1 VSDVTLAITLPSG
14 RKHRAVH
21 VELPGPAFDPLVTNP
36 GRLRILTELAAA
48 TGGVQDFVR
57 LRFRTGLT
65 DGNLATHVRR
75 LTAAGLVSVEKT
87 FRDGKP
93 LTRLAITPRG
103 RDALRAHVDALMA
116 AIEPLQGAE
125 NVVANEIEEAASVDD
140 WVD

>member
-1 VSDVTLAITLPSG
+1 V
-14 RKHRAVH
+14 
-21 VELPGPAFDPLVTNP
+21 VTNP

-48 TGGVQDFVR
+48 LDGTQEFVR
-57 LRFRTGLT
+57 LRFRTQLT

-93 LTRLAITPRG
+93 LTRLAITSRG
-103 RDALRAHVDALMA
+103 REALQAHVDALVA
-116 AIEPLQGAE
+116 AMTQAADPTEPAE
-125 NVVANEIEEAASVDD
+125 AELDGSPVADD